1 MMDHKD
7 HRRRLVAKNDIST
20 LSSATNTCTY
30 TTPDLREM
38 IHGIA
43 TGRGLRRTLGMLVVK
58 ESKIQDREA
67 GQGNNKHVLCI
78 LAPSTMKMRILCTLC
93 RFPE

>member
-1 MMDHKD
+1 MTDHKD
-7 HRRRLVAKNDIST
+7 HRRRLGAKNDIST
-20 LSSATNTCTY
+20 LPSGTNICTY

-38 IHGIA
+38 IHSIA
-43 TGRGLRRTLGMLVVK
+43 TGRGLRRTLGVLVVK

-78 LAPSTMKMRILCTLC
+78 RAPSTMKMRILCTLR